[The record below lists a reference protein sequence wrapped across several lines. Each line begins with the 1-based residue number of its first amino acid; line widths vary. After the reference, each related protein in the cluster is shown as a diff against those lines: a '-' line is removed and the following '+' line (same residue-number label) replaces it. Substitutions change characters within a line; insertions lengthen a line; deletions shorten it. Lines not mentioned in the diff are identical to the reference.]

1 MKAFYEKSIE
11 EVVKEFNTYMDQGIS
26 KEEVSKRLKEY
37 GENRLQENERRGILQ
52 MFLDQ
57 FKDFLVLILIGASIV
72 SMAVGEGTDA
82 IIILVIVILN
92 SILGV
97 FQENRASNA
106 LKALKDMAAPQA
118 KVIREG
124 NLEKVSSSELVPG
137 DVVILEAGDYIPAD
151 LRLVQSVNLKIEE
164 AALTGESVPVEKFAS
179 EVVEENAGIGDR
191 VNSAFMS
198 TVVTYGRGKGIVV
211 GTGMNTEIGKVA
223 SMLEAVEEGATP
235 LQRKLD
241 QLGKLLGSVCLGIC
255 AVIFVLGLLRGQEII
270 EIFMTSVSLAV
281 AAIPEGL
288 PTVVTVVL
296 ALGMQKMI
304 KKNAIMKRLGAVET
318 LGSTTVI
325 CTDKTGTLTQ
335 NKMTVVKVF
344 DGENLWNVTGRGYTT
359 EGEIKKENSSDITE
373 TQTSPALERLLRA
386 GVLCNDAYLKKGADE
401 IIGDPTEGA
410 LVVLGAKGGYPKETL
425 MAEMPRIGEIPFDSK
440 RKLMS
445 TFHQHREGIVMYT
458 KGAPDVVLSRCKY
471 IFKDGNPVELTEQ
484 DKGKIMEQNHSFA
497 NEALRVLA
505 LSYKMPKEV
514 NEDVEEEQDL
524 IFLGLVG
531 MIDPPRDEAK
541 EAVSICK
548 KAGIR
553 VVMITGDHKTT
564 GSAIGKAIGII
575 DKDEEALDGKE
586 IDALS
591 DEALKEKVKRVNV
604 FARVSPEHKVRLVKA
619 VKSNGEIAAMTGDG
633 VNDAPALKQAD
644 IGIAM
649 GITGTDV
656 AKEAADMILT
666 DDNFAS
672 IVDAVE
678 EGRTIFSNIRK
689 FVGFLLSCNIGE
701 LLLIFIAM
709 LFGSEVPLLPIH
721 LLWINLITD
730 AFPAFS
736 LGVEPKEEGIME
748 QPPRDPDEPIVNKKM
763 GLAVGIQSIA
773 LALAALF
780 SFWYGRNHFTG
791 EDALSAART
800 YCFITLVVGELL
812 RAYSARSEE
821 RMIYRMKIFSN
832 MFLNIS
838 VLGSLLLL
846 MAVVYIPA
854 LQPIFHTVPLSFFEL
869 DMALIFA
876 IIPLIG
882 GEIAKK
888 LK

>member
-1 MKAFYEKSIE
+1 MIYRNVYNNTYCIQEIVWEAEYKSFYEKSIE

-223 SMLEAVEEGATP
+223 SMLEAVKEGATP

-304 KKNAIMKRLGAVET
+304 KKNAIMKRLGQLRT

-344 DGENLWNVTGRGYTT
+344 DGKSMGCDRKRIYNGR
-359 EGEIKKENSSDITE
+359 
-373 TQTSPALERLLRA
+373 
-386 GVLCNDAYLKKGADE
+386 
-401 IIGDPTEGA
+401 
-410 LVVLGAKGGYPKETL
+410 
-425 MAEMPRIGEIPFDSK
+425 
-440 RKLMS
+440 RK
-445 TFHQHREGIVMYT
+445 
-458 KGAPDVVLSRCKY
+458 
-471 IFKDGNPVELTEQ
+471 
-484 DKGKIMEQNHSFA
+484 
-497 NEALRVLA
+497 
-505 LSYKMPKEV
+505 
-514 NEDVEEEQDL
+514 
-524 IFLGLVG
+524 
-531 MIDPPRDEAK
+531 
-541 EAVSICK
+541 
-548 KAGIR
+548 
-553 VVMITGDHKTT
+553 
-564 GSAIGKAIGII
+564 
-575 DKDEEALDGKE
+575 
-586 IDALS
+586 
-591 DEALKEKVKRVNV
+591 
-604 FARVSPEHKVRLVKA
+604 
-619 VKSNGEIAAMTGDG
+619 
-633 VNDAPALKQAD
+633 
-644 IGIAM
+644 
-649 GITGTDV
+649 
-656 AKEAADMILT
+656 
-666 DDNFAS
+666 
-672 IVDAVE
+672 
-678 EGRTIFSNIRK
+678 
-689 FVGFLLSCNIGE
+689 
-701 LLLIFIAM
+701 
-709 LFGSEVPLLPIH
+709 
-721 LLWINLITD
+721 
-730 AFPAFS
+730 
-736 LGVEPKEEGIME
+736 
-748 QPPRDPDEPIVNKKM
+748 
-763 GLAVGIQSIA
+763 
-773 LALAALF
+773 
-780 SFWYGRNHFTG
+780 
-791 EDALSAART
+791 
-800 YCFITLVVGELL
+800 
-812 RAYSARSEE
+812 
-821 RMIYRMKIFSN
+821 
-832 MFLNIS
+832 
-838 VLGSLLLL
+838 
-846 MAVVYIPA
+846 
-854 LQPIFHTVPLSFFEL
+854 
-869 DMALIFA
+869 
-876 IIPLIG
+876 
-882 GEIAKK
+882 
-888 LK
+888 

>member
-1 MKAFYEKSIE
+1 MKVFYEKSVE
-11 EVVKEFNTYMDQGIS
+11 EITKEFKTDIDKGIS
-26 KEEVSKRLKEY
+26 KEEVSKRLEEY
-37 GENRLQENERRGILQ
+37 GENRLQEKERRGILQ

-72 SMAVGEGTDA
+72 SMVVGEGMDA

-92 SILGV
+92 SVLGV

-118 KVIREG
+118 KVIRSG
-124 NLEKVSSSELVPG
+124 DLEKVSSSELVPG

-164 AALTGESVPVEKFAS
+164 AALTGESVPVEKFAH
-179 EVVEENAGIGDR
+179 ELVEQNAGIGDR

-198 TVVTYGRGKGIVV
+198 TIVTYGRGKGVVV

-223 SMLEAVEEGATP
+223 SMLEAVEEGQTP

-255 AVIFVLGLLRGQEII
+255 GIIFILGLLRGQEII
-270 EIFMTSVSLAV
+270 EIFMTAVSLAV

-304 KKNAIMKRLGAVET
+304 KKDAIMKRLGAVET

-335 NKMTVVKVF
+335 NKMTVVKAF
-344 DGENLWNVTGRGYTT
+344 DGENLWSVTGRGYTT
-359 EGEIKKENSSDITE
+359 EGEIKRESGSDE
-373 TQTSPALERLLRA
+373 TKSETSPALERLLRA
-386 GVLCNDAYLKKGADE
+386 GVLCNDAQLKKGADD

-445 TFHQHREGIVMYT
+445 TFHQHKEGIVMYT

-471 IFKDGNPVELTEQ
+471 IFIDGKPVEITEEH
-484 DKGKIMEQNHSFA
+484 KRSIMEQNDSFA

-514 NEDVEEEQDL
+514 KEDLQEENNL

-541 EAVSICK
+541 HAVSICK
-548 KAGIR
+548 QAGIR

-586 IDALS
+586 LDALT
-591 DEALKEKVKRVNV
+591 DEQLKEKVKTVNV

-619 VKSNGEIAAMTGDG
+619 VKENGEIAAMTGDG

-709 LFGSEVPLLPIH
+709 LLGSEVPLLPIH

-730 AFPAFS
+730 AFPAFA

-748 QPPRDPDEPIVNKKM
+748 QAPRAPNEPIVNKKM
-763 GLAVGIQSIA
+763 GTAVGIQSIA
-773 LALAALF
+773 LALASLL
-780 SFWYGRNHFTG
+780 SFWYGLNHFTG

-812 RAYSARSEE
+812 RAYSARSED
-821 RMIYRMKIFSN
+821 RMVYRMRVFSN
-832 MFLNIS
+832 IFLNIS
-838 VLGSLLLL
+838 VLGSFLLL
-846 MAVVYIPA
+846 MAVVYIPF
-854 LQPIFHTVPLSFFEL
+854 LQPIFHTVSLSFFEI
-869 DMALIFA
+869 DMALLFA
-876 IIPLIG
+876 IIPLLG